1 MKRFRNFLNFF
12 WRIYAILLH
21 SAHYPV
27 FADICAKSRIFAKP
41 FHSVHMGPRMCIF
54 LPKRCPFKRLI
65 SKLTFRF
72 FKFVWQYPLGRTCR
86 GRGGLGAARCF
97 PWPHPGGRLPATPPT
112 STVGPFSFFPTNFD
126 MLAVSF
132 QSLFLFQN

>member
-1 MKRFRNFLNFF
+1 MQYYCTVHTTQF
-12 WRIYAILLH
+12 
-21 SAHYPV
+21 
-27 FADICAKSRIFAKP
+27 SRISARNREFSRNR
-41 FHSVHMGPRMCIF
+41 FILFIWGPECVF
-54 LPKRCPFKRLI
+54 FYPKDAPLRDYF

-112 STVGPFSFFPTNFD
+112 STMGRFSFFPTNFD

-132 QSLFLFQN
+132 QSLFFFKINNLKIAQIIK